1 MWLRSLLNGHFT
13 DQKQMLCVFFK
24 MPRFQQNKE
33 SLHRTVNFDL
43 HIHNFF
49 FPLFNLKSLK

>member
-43 HIHNFF
+43 HIHIFF
-49 FPLFNLKSLK
+49 FHFLI